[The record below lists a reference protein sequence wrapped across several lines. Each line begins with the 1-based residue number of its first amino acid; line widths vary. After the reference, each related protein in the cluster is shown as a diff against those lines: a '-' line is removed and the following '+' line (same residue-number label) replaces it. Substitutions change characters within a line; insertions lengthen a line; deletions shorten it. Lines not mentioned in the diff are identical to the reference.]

1 MSKTNVA
8 QQAVDLVNES
18 RQSQLV
24 QSGTAIVRE
33 ILGLRASIK
42 NEQETIAKLQKEIEA
57 IRSSVIS
64 DVSILGHSLPSEL
77 VGNENERTIAK
88 IISTMNKARQDDIA
102 FRSTRLTQ
110 AILSAQ
116 GSIETLTKQVDEQV
130 KKLLA
135 LELAPVT
142 TDQVLG

>member
-64 DVSILGHSLPSEL
+64 DVSILGHSLPSE
-77 VGNENERTIAK
+77 VMGNENERTIAK
-88 IISTMNKARQDDIA
+88 IIFTMNKARQDDIA

>member
-64 DVSILGHSLPSEL
+64 DVSILGHSLPSE
-77 VGNENERTIAK
+77 VMGNENERTIAK

-116 GSIETLTKQVDEQV
+116 GSIETLTKQVNEQV

>member
-1 MSKTNVA
+1 MSKTNVV

-18 RQSQLV
+18 KQIQLV
-24 QSGTAIVRE
+24 QAGVSLAQV
-33 ILGLRASIK
+33 ILNLRASIK
-42 NEQETIAKLQKEIEA
+42 AENETIAKLQKEIEA

-64 DVSILGHSLPSEL
+64 DVSLLGHALPSE
-77 VGNENERTIAK
+77 VMGNENERTIAK

-102 FRSTRLTQ
+102 CRSTRLTQ

-116 GSIETLTKQVDEQV
+116 GNIETLNKQVSEQV
-130 KKLLA
+130 CKLLA

>member
-64 DVSILGHSLPSEL
+64 DVSILGHSLPSE
-77 VGNENERTIAK
+77 VMGNENERTIAK

>member
-33 ILGLRASIK
+33 ILALRASIK

-64 DVSILGHSLPSEL
+64 DVSILGHSLPSE
-77 VGNENERTIAK
+77 VMGNENERTIAK

-135 LELAPVT
+135 IELAPVT